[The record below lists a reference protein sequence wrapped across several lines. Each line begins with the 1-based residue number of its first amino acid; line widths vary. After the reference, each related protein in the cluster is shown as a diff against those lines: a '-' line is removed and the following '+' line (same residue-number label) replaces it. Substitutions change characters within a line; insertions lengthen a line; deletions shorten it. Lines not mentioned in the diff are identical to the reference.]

1 MTAEEI
7 IQKLGIDKVD
17 PETQKVLLDN
27 LANTVAT
34 RVMAKVSERLSD
46 EDLDQL
52 DALIDKNDE
61 GAVEWFVKSKFE
73 NYDEFAA
80 KVEEEVIDELATNK
94 RAIEE
99 AYKNGESPVTK
110 LNL

>member
-1 MTAEEI
+1 MTTEEL

-17 PETQKVLLDN
+17 PETQKLLLDN
-27 LANTVAT
+27 LANVVAT

-52 DALIDKNDE
+52 NTLIDQNDE

-80 KVEEEVIDELATNK
+80 KIEEEVIEELAENK
-94 RAIEE
+94 RALEK
-99 AYKNGESPVTK
+99 AYENGESPATS